1 MDLETL
7 PRGYLF
13 ESKSKELK
21 AYNNYRFNDEDI
33 DFIINEK
40 KRFSQKSDK
49 VAEKKIELLKER
61 EEAEQMGELERVK
74 EIDLLIAELNEKQQE
89 TLMKRNGS
97 FNLLAYVKILQIRI
111 SFHEDKVHYEQLKM
125 DFNHFGY
132 FYQYKK

>member
-1 MDLETL
+1 MDRGNIPLPTL
-7 PRGYLF
+7 GQI

-97 FNLLAYVKILQIRI
+97 FNLLAYVKILQMRI
-111 SFHEDKVHYEQLKM
+111 SFHEGKIHYEQLKNG
-125 DFNHFGY
+125 F
-132 FYQYKK
+132 